1 MACSELFFGAGKQ
14 CNDPDGGFRGIFAE
28 DITMKRACMAVV
40 CLAMA
45 AMLTVP
51 AVWSQEKKDGD
62 RGSTL
67 TSEKLDNEGRALDE
81 QIVSISKKI
90 ADVISRYKLMTI
102 KDIRL
107 LPYQVSYTLG
117 DGYIEIQRHSF
128 ERDELTK
135 QVTRLK
141 KKIIKIYSTG
151 SGVTK
156 IESEIIDRDYNGAT
170 STQVTIMD
178 LTPSAAGTDDIVF
191 THAINGKKLLDG
203 RRLGE
208 VKNSTAFPVRNSL
221 KREFLVPHLEYFC
234 QVLLSIAET
243 YAKGIKDSD
252 SQMYEFL
259 KESTSY

>member
-1 MACSELFFGAGKQ
+1 
-14 CNDPDGGFRGIFAE
+14 
-28 DITMKRACMAVV
+28 MKRVLMAVV
-40 CLAMA
+40 CLVTAV
-45 AMLTVP
+45 MLTAP
-51 AVWSQEKKDGD
+51 AVWSQEKKEGE

-67 TSEKLDNEGRALDE
+67 ISEKLENDGRALDE

-90 ADVISRYKLMTI
+90 EDVISRYKLMTV

-107 LPYQVSYTLG
+107 LPFQVSYILG
-117 DGYIEIQRHSF
+117 DGHIEIQRHSF

-135 QVTRLK
+135 QVTRLR

-151 SGVTK
+151 SGVSK
-156 IESEIIDRDYNGAT
+156 IESEIIDRDYNGAL

-178 LTPSAAGTDDIVF
+178 TAPSAAGTDDIVF
-191 THAINGKKLLDG
+191 THTINGRKLLDG

-221 KREFLVPHLEYFC
+221 KREFMVPHLEYFY

-252 SQMYEFL
+252 SQMFEFL

>member
-1 MACSELFFGAGKQ
+1 
-14 CNDPDGGFRGIFAE
+14 
-28 DITMKRACMAVV
+28 MKRALAAAVCLMAVI
-40 CLAMA
+40 LFTA
-45 AMLTVP
+45 P
-51 AVWSQEKKDGD
+51 AVRSQEKKESE

-90 ADVISRYKLMTI
+90 EDVIGRYKLMTI
-102 KDIRL
+102 RDIRI
-107 LPYQVSYTLG
+107 LPYQISYRLG

-128 ERDELTK
+128 ERDELRK

-141 KKIIKIYSTG
+141 KKIIRIYSSG
-151 SGVTK
+151 SGISK
-156 IESEIIDRDYNGAT
+156 IESEIVDRDYNAALY
-170 STQVTIMD
+170 TQVTIID
-178 LTPSAAGTDDIVF
+178 PTPTAAGTDDIVF
-191 THAINGKKLLDG
+191 THAISGKKLLDG

-259 KESTSY
+259 KESTTY